1 MNIYQQNI
9 LEGFNPSTPD
19 EVPNSSEIL
28 ALLHL
33 VIPSD
38 DALND
43 MTLINSYNS
52 IEDPCMPQ
60 VLDVS
65 LPMTPIH
72 DAALPADPTELIIS
86 HNVQILTEPLSCPV
100 QSWIETP
107 SFVGPAFSIEMPQS
121 DHIDAQKLIELFE
134 DTDSLQDKSKQKN
147 RQQLSIAKESA
158 SDMAAV
164 GAAWLK
170 AVLVERRQC
179 IGANVTVVAHA
190 ARSKAAGQ
198 VAKVEACAEHTVV
211 ASCAPPLAAR
221 RVLNV
226 KENVP
231 RIHHRSAGSMLVRV
245 LPGVEVCAAGIKD
258 RSCTCELKPANRTK
272 H

>member
-1 MNIYQQNI
+1 MNIYQQNV

-72 DAALPADPTELIIS
+72 DAALPADLTELIIS
-86 HNVQILTEPLSCPV
+86 HNVQVLTEPLSCPV

-147 RQQLSIAKESA
+147 RQQLSMWKKAKGKCE
-158 SDMAAV
+158 
-164 GAAWLK
+164 
-170 AVLVERRQC
+170 
-179 IGANVTVVAHA
+179 VAGCNTKMQ
-190 ARSKAAGQ
+190 SKG
-198 VAKVEACAEHTVV
+198 K
-211 ASCAPPLAAR
+211 
-221 RVLNV
+221 
-226 KENVP
+226 
-231 RIHHRSAGSMLVRV
+231 SAGSMLVRV